1 MFFTTL
7 SRVFKLALQNFV
19 RNFWLSVVT
28 VTIVT
33 LSLISVS
40 TLGAL
45 NVISR
50 QALSRLEERVDISV
64 YLKPE
69 LSLNT
74 VQVVKEK
81 LETIPEVK
89 SVEIITAEQALERFR
104 ERHAANPLIAE
115 ALLEIGENPLGA
127 SLIVKAVTD
136 TGYQKILDTVTSEE
150 FTEYVQNA
158 RYDDYRRVIEAIGE
172 LSNKLTKTGQIISLV
187 FLIISLLV
195 VFNTIRMNIYTH
207 REEIGIMRLVGA
219 SNGFIRAPFVIES
232 VFYALLGTLLT
243 AVIFF
248 PGLQAIQPYID
259 GFFNGYR
266 FDLVAYFTEHSLR
279 FFGWQFVGA
288 CILSMLASYVAMRRY
303 LKI

>member
-150 FTEYVQNA
+150 FAEYVQNA
-158 RYDDYRRVIEAIGE
+158 RYDDYRRVIEAIGD

-259 GFFNGYR
+259 SFFNGYR